1 MGVHNEAKESLSQVV
16 PNISASTSQDHQM
29 LLDNF
34 SFNNMIQVP
43 TVANSR
49 ALSMLWDDDIVEL
62 DDVATTVQE
71 IHAMVKV
78 RTTNDS

>member
-1 MGVHNEAKESLSQVV
+1 M
-16 PNISASTSQDHQM
+16 QDHQT
-29 LLDNF
+29 LRDNF

-43 TVANSR
+43 TVANSGGL
-49 ALSMLWDDDIVEL
+49 AMLWDDDIVEL

-78 RTTNDS
+78 RATNDS